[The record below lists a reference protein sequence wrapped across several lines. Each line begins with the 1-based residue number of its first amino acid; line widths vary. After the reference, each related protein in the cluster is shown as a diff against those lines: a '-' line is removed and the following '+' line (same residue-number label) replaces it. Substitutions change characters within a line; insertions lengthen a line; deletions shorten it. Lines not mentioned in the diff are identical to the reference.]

1 MTVITLEDVEEYR
14 KILVR
19 LVKEMEF
26 ILEWHRIE
34 TIPLRE
40 QEISRI
46 EALVL
51 EGKNL
56 LEG

>member
-1 MTVITLEDVEEYR
+1 MNNMKPLTQE
-14 KILVR
+14 ILVR